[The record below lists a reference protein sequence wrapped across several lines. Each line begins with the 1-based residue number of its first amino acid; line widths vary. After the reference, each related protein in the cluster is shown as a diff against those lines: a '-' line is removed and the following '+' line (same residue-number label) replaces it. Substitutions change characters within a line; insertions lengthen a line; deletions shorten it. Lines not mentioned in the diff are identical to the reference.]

1 MECIGTEKLL
11 HQHCFSVSSKIPP
24 CLCLRWSGR
33 PFVGSCSSP
42 RSSPPR
48 PCCAVSDYN
57 TTVSSYFHISISPS
71 YVSYVFWYFCI
82 TSFCSAFLSVLNQIQ
97 QQQTKNVFRLSPRDV
112 FLILD
117 FHPPPRQDDRVLLAV
132 AEVEEHPG
140 WTLSHW
146 NIQTW
151 HISPNRHTWSRDG
164 KAFLVVQFLPV
175 S

>member
-1 MECIGTEKLL
+1 MECIGKEKLL
-11 HQHCFSVSSKIPP
+11 HQHCFSVSSKISP

-57 TTVSSYFHISISPS
+57 TTISSYFHISISL
-71 YVSYVFWYFCI
+71 
-82 TSFCSAFLSVLNQIQ
+82 SFCSAFLSVLDQIQ
-97 QQQTKNVFRLSPRDV
+97 QQQNTNVFWLSPRDV